1 MDYPT
6 EKDEEKQSILQAV
19 TKLAQTCN
27 YEAVHT
33 HHVTFLALR
42 LFDDLQGLHKLGQQE
57 RLWLEYASILHD
69 IGWFE
74 GWHNH
79 HKTALRII
87 QNTTLLP
94 FDSKERLI
102 IGSIARYHRKALPD
116 PHQHD
121 HFATLSHPEQDK
133 VRKLSACLRLADA
146 LDRTHYN
153 RVKYLNCSIT
163 PKKIVV
169 QCVVKI
175 EPPEEAQ
182 AAQAKSDL
190 LQLVFK
196 RKLIL
201 EWKIEPK

>member
-1 MDYPT
+1 MDNPI
-6 EKDEEKQSILQAV
+6 EVDKKNQSILQAV
-19 TKLAQTCN
+19 TQLAQTCD
-27 YEAVHT
+27 YDSVHSL
-33 HHVTFLALR
+33 HVTFLALR

-74 GWHNH
+74 GWQGH
-79 HKTALRII
+79 HKTAQRII
-87 QNTTLLP
+87 LNTPLLP

-121 HFATLSHPEQDK
+121 HFATLTHPEQDI

-146 LDRTHYN
+146 LDRTHRN
-153 RVKYLNCSIT
+153 RVKNFYCSIT
-163 PKKIVV
+163 PKNIVV
-169 QCVVKI
+169 QCVVEY
-175 EPPEEAQ
+175 EPPEEAE
-182 AAQAKSDL
+182 AAQTKSDL

-201 EWKIEPK
+201 EWKIVPI

>member
-1 MDYPT
+1 MGNPT
-6 EKDEEKQSILQAV
+6 EVDEKNRSILQAV
-19 TKLAQTCN
+19 TKLAQTCD
-27 YEAVHT
+27 YEADHT

-42 LFDDLQGLHKLGQQE
+42 LYDDLQGLHKLGQQE

-74 GWHNH
+74 GGHGH

-87 QNTTLLP
+87 LNTPLLP
-94 FDSKERLI
+94 FNSKERLI
-102 IGSIARYHRKALPD
+102 VGSVARYHRKGLPD

-121 HFATLSHPEQDK
+121 HFATLTHPEQEM

-146 LDRTHYN
+146 LDRTHCS
-153 RVKYLNCSIT
+153 RVKNLNCSIT

-169 QCVVKI
+169 QCVVEF
-175 EPPEEAQ
+175 EPPDEAE
-182 AAQAKSDL
+182 AAQVKSDL
-190 LQLVFK
+190 FQLVFK

-201 EWKIEPK
+201 EWNIEPK

>member
-1 MDYPT
+1 MDDPT
-6 EKDEEKQSILQAV
+6 EINEKNQSILKAV
-19 TKLAQTCN
+19 TNLAQTCD

-33 HHVTFLALR
+33 HQVTFLALR

-57 RLWLEYASILHD
+57 RFWLQYASILHD

-74 GWHNH
+74 GWHGH

-87 QNTTLLP
+87 LNTPLLP
-94 FDSKERLI
+94 FDHKERLI

-121 HFATLSHPEQDK
+121 HFATLTHAEQDL

-146 LDRTHYN
+146 LDRTHCN
-153 RVKYLNCSIT
+153 RVKNLNCSIT

-169 QCVVKI
+169 QCDVETQPI
-175 EPPEEAQ
+175 EEAE
-182 AAQAKSDL
+182 AAQAKCDL

-196 RKLIL
+196 RKIIL
-201 EWKIEPK
+201 EWKIET